1 LISVS
6 GSARVRVGVVGL
18 GRWGR
23 NLTRNFHT
31 LGCLAG
37 LCDTDPDHLQAAA
50 DAYPAVRA
58 YSRSEALLRSGDVD
72 AVAIATPAGTHH
84 ELAASALTAGLH
96 VFVEKPMTTDLGA
109 ARMLVNQART
119 AGLQLV
125 TGHLL
130 HYHPAFQTLR
140 AMVQDGRLGAPR
152 GIVTSRLVSGPE
164 IPREHAIWEFAPH
177 DIAMILACTGVLP
190 SSVCCSGPASAPIGP
205 PAAHTRV
212 NLAFPSGLRTRT
224 TVSWR
229 GRAKVQRFEVEGDS
243 ATAVFDDVA
252 PTGSKLTLA
261 PTGELPIP
269 VPVPD
274 REPLASECAA
284 FVEAVAT
291 GVAPPSGADEGLRV
305 MTVLDACFRSLE
317 ERRTV
322 PLQAPGNSG

>member
-1 LISVS
+1 MSS
-6 GSARVRVGVVGL
+6 SARARVGVVGF

-23 NLTRNFHT
+23 NLARNFHAI
-31 LGCLAG
+31 GCLAG
-37 LCDTDPDHLQAAA
+37 LCDSDPDHLRAAA
-50 DAYPAVRA
+50 DTYPAARA
-58 YSRSEALLRSGDVD
+58 FPQSEALIRSGDVD

-84 ELAASALTAGLH
+84 ELAASALTADLH
-96 VFVEKPMTTDLGA
+96 VFVEKPMTTDLAA
-109 ARMLVNQART
+109 ARTLVVQARA

-130 HYHPAFQTLR
+130 HYHPAFETLR
-140 AMVQDGRLGAPR
+140 AMVHDGRLGALR
-152 GIVTSRLVSGPE
+152 GIVTSRLTSGPE
-164 IPREHAIWEFAPH
+164 TPREHVIWEFAPH
-177 DIAMILACTGVLP
+177 DIAMILACTDELP
-190 SSVCCSGPASAPIGP
+190 LSVCCFRPDSESNGPS
-205 PAAHTRV
+205 AAHTRV
-212 NLAFPSGLRTRT
+212 ELAFSSGLRSQT

-229 GRAKVQRFEVEGDS
+229 GLAKVQRFEVEGNV

-252 PTGSKLTLA
+252 PAGSKLTLA
-261 PTGELPIP
+261 PTGQPPSP

-322 PLQAPGNSG
+322 PLQIPENGG